1 MSKKLQNFSI
11 VLIILA
17 LIGSIVYFNFG
28 SKIKNE
34 ITEKTESGTLVK
46 LAKEIISGEKTF
58 LVLFQNNMEL
68 RPGGGYIGSF
78 AIIKTENGK
87 IKSYEIHDTSNFDG
101 RIPDNNS
108 MPYPMKKVFR
118 IDAWKLR
125 DSNWSPDFPT
135 NAKQA
140 LDFYYQGQGQ
150 ENFDGVIAVN
160 AAVLDKMLESTG
172 SIELADYG
180 KTFEA
185 GTALVELEKQVEV
198 DFYQQDVEVG
208 DRKNVMSEFLDE
220 LLKKA
225 AQLPKL
231 DKLKLAKN
239 LVGELDNKNIQL
251 YFADEKLE
259 QLADEADWSGKADQ
273 NWDGDYL
280 LAVDA
285 NIGAYK
291 SDYFIKRQMEYSVD
305 MTGENPQAVLKITY
319 THTGVNKDWMTRDYL
334 TYLRVYLPAGT
345 HVNEFTDGDD
355 VAYGEELGKKF
366 IGGFVKVPLNST
378 KTIEIKYTLP
388 QELKNKDYQLK
399 IQKQSGSG
407 EVPFTADVKLSNGE
421 VKHFEEKLDGD
432 EVLVD

>member
-17 LIGSIVYFNFG
+17 LVGSIVYFNFG

-34 ITEKTESGTLVK
+34 IAEKTESSTLVK

-78 AIIKTENGK
+78 AIIKTESGK

-101 RIPDNNS
+101 RIPDNNL

-125 DSNWSPDFPT
+125 DSNWSPDFPI
-135 NAKQA
+135 NARQA

-160 AAVLDKMLESTG
+160 AAVLDKILESTG

-198 DFYQQDVEVG
+198 DFYQQDVEIG

-251 YFADEKLE
+251 YFSDEKIE
-259 QLADEADWSGKADQ
+259 QLADEADWSGKVDQ
-273 NWDGDYL
+273 NWGNDYL
-280 LAVDA
+280 FAVDA

-305 MTGENPQAVLKITY
+305 MTGENPQATLKITY
-319 THTGVNKDWMTRDYL
+319 THTGVTKDWMTRDYL
-334 TYLRVYLPAGT
+334 TYLRVYLPVGT
-345 HVNEFTDGDD
+345 HVDEFTDGDD

-366 IGGFVKVPLNST
+366 VGGFVKVPLNST
-378 KTIEIKYTLP
+378 KTVEIKYTLP
-388 QELKNKDYQLK
+388 QDLKNKDYQLK

-407 EVPFTADVKLSNGE
+407 EVPFVADVKLADGE
-421 VKHFEEKLDGD
+421 VKHFEEKLDKD
-432 EVLVD
+432 ILVN